1 MLDYHRAYEARFQRP
16 RGFWLLT
23 VPLSSIKVGK
33 VGSFAA
39 ESQGI

>member
-16 RGFWLLT
+16 RGLWLLT
-23 VPLSSIKVGK
+23 VPLSSIKVG
-33 VGSFAA
+33 SFAV